1 MFIFLFL
8 CYIGTLKNTAG
19 KTFNQISKSGKF
31 EMNGMKTKFTKCIL
45 IYKFLLLKSNE
56 IKVNGVSVRN
66 SRIKCTEREMDWI
79 KILQPA
85 VRFSFFLQKKKE
97 EKIAELLRLTPDG
110 SFTISKKSSRVLIK
124 SEQMDGWMQLRL
136 MLFSSKTNLFWCT
149 LFHLC

>member
-45 IYKFLLLKSNE
+45 NYKFLLLKSNE

-66 SRIKCTEREMDWI
+66 SRIKCTEREMD
-79 KILQPA
+79 
-85 VRFSFFLQKKKE
+85 
-97 EKIAELLRLTPDG
+97 
-110 SFTISKKSSRVLIK
+110 
-124 SEQMDGWMQLRL
+124 
-136 MLFSSKTNLFWCT
+136 
-149 LFHLC
+149 